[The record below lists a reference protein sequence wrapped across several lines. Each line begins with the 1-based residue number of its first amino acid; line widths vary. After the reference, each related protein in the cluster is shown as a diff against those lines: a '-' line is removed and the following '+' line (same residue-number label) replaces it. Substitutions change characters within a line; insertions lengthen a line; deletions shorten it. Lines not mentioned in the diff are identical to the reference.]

1 MENAEAI
8 KLAETAYK
16 DAWTA
21 LRNSQTN
28 YKDQRKKFLN
38 MLEKRAEENKL
49 DDICAVL
56 KTIHKAEDT
65 TKAFAK
71 IGSTLNPKIISQL
84 DHLLITTDDGT
95 LNEITDS
102 NAIFQNLLQ
111 RGLHDLS

>member
-1 MENAEAI
+1 
-8 KLAETAYK
+8 
-16 DAWTA
+16 
-21 LRNSQTN
+21 
-28 YKDQRKKFLN
+28 
-38 MLEKRAEENKL
+38 MLEKCVEENKL

-84 DHLLITTDDGT
+84 DHLLIPSPDGT
-95 LNEITDS
+95 MEEITDS

-111 RGLHDLS
+111 RGLHDLTQSEGTPLTNPLFPRIAEHTQMDC